1 MEFVKNIVNDIII
14 SEIQKELNNIK
25 NEIKKFKKENLEV
38 EKEENI
44 KKLQEELLKKI
55 KP

>member
-1 MEFVKNIVNDIII
+1 MEFVKNIANDIII

-25 NEIKKFKKENLEV
+25 NEIKKIKKEEV
-38 EKEENI
+38 EKEDI
-44 KKLQEELLKKI
+44 LKKLQEELLKKI

>member
-1 MEFVKNIVNDIII
+1 MEFVKTIANNIII

-25 NEIKKFKKENLEV
+25 NEIKKIKKEEV
-38 EKEENI
+38 EKEDNL